1 MLREPRKR
9 HIVSKHL
16 GRKATFQL
24 AFGENKI
31 IGQML
36 ENKGEKDNIITYP
49 DRDNLANKLKHIK
62 ASMLLGMVPS
72 RKAGQEALQYVIV
85 YGADCLICVK
95 SSLAENGLE
104 KEAKFGR
111 L

>member
-1 MLREPRKR
+1 
-9 HIVSKHL
+9 
-16 GRKATFQL
+16 
-24 AFGENKI
+24 
-31 IGQML
+31 
-36 ENKGEKDNIITYP
+36 
-49 DRDNLANKLKHIK
+49 
-62 ASMLLGMVPS
+62 MLLGMVPS
-72 RKAGQEALQYVIV
+72 RKAGQEALWYVIV